1 MEKKE
6 PTGTG
11 TAVVLACFF
20 GPKLLDRESAGED
33 AAVPQSALFFMTPLK
48 AQTTFVSVTWK
59 SLTKF
64 ISENF
69 LLRLP
74 HDRSSD

>member
-1 MEKKE
+1 MKKKADWYWDRRR
-6 PTGTG
+6 PR
-11 TAVVLACFF
+11 LLLW
-20 GPKLLDRESAGED
+20 PKLLDRESAGED

-59 SLTKF
+59 CLTKF